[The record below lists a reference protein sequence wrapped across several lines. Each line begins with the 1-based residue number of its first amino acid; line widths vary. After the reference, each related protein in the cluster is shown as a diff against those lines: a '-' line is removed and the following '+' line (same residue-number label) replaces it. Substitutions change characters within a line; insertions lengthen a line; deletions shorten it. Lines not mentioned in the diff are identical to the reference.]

1 MFIKFGNTVLVCIN
15 KKERSQDIEGHLP
28 LCLALL
34 GSEPSQN
41 GLNSALALLCGECE
55 PKRPSRVCSHLNN
68 SVIHSNYV

>member
-34 GSEPSQN
+34 G
-41 GLNSALALLCGECE
+41 
-55 PKRPSRVCSHLNN
+55 
-68 SVIHSNYV
+68 